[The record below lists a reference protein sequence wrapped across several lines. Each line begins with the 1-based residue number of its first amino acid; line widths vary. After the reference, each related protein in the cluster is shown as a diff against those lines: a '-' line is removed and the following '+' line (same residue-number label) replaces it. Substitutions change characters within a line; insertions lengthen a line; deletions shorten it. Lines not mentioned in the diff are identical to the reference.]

1 MPNRRS
7 KLFWL
12 STVAVASMTMAGCY
26 EEEFK
31 PQQNTTQQGQNNITQ
46 PDMSG
51 TEIVKKLDSEC
62 YNSEKCMDS
71 SKCTGD
77 KAYIACKCVTEKRC
91 SIDPQCRGI
100 SDSGTSGYKCEYT
113 CGETIQVGGED
124 VDTCNWLV
132 CSNTQVCIDK
142 NKGECN
148 PNTIGS
154 ENPEGDY
161 DEDGIINRIEANSS
175 FLDPCK
181 ADTDNDGVP
190 DGLED
195 LNGDG
200 KIDETLGETH
210 PNNPNSKPNIDGGEA
225 AVRAE
230 ACSAKYMKGN
240 FMTFNGTAVAQF
252 GGSSKYS
259 YKKYAPN
266 GKKDYI
272 ILDDA
277 KTKVYGFF
285 FRNEI
290 PFEGKILLQKAVT
303 QYLGDKVT
311 AYFEES
317 NFKRRVPENSWLDN
331 DYDKQLQRVPDHT
344 VQRVKYAL
352 TLNGKVTPSEVRD
365 AIAKAVTETPD
376 NVTASTSEACTGDT
390 IRVYLARS
398 MYDSSTIFSF
408 GVACDESLKATDSSN
423 QMEDIL
429 SGTMVASDS
438 YKPFEDFMCQTKLYG
453 DASGAIDFI
462 WVVDNSGSM
471 VDEQEAVAATVDEF
485 VRRLKSSGVDYRL
498 AVTTTDAYSLDE
510 ADEGSGYNIEWPED
524 NYSDINRPSLLLSG
538 LRPYFYN
545 QAMQG
550 YQGFIPSTEPNVGKA
565 FATAVTNESACIGV
579 DGIYQHMDYN
589 KRPNVCGYGRED
601 GLKSLETVLERI
613 STISMTLVKQ
623 SLQYSKWNDP
633 ETKPTSVPGKC
644 RVDDTVAPDC
654 FKASE
659 DDDGTACYNQLLAQY
674 TSDTTKYKDCLK
686 YLTSVRLRDEALKYV
701 IWISDEA
708 SRQFKEEGVPLGVPA
723 FPRGSGDG
731 GRQRTLPIC
740 QTGYELETMTNI
752 TEPTGFLSMVHG
764 PCGAANPNCSLYACT
779 CEKKCNPTMPG
790 TLIDADRKF
799 ADFERG
805 EDGKYAINETTNL
818 SDLKEG
824 KYKPQHDMLMYYMTS
839 YLKYAGT
846 GGIAGF
852 AIVGDDK
859 ETGGSC
865 EVLID
870 GFTEGADYGY
880 DYILTARYLS
890 TFQKHPDTDMYI
902 DAEGN
907 YNMTGPEGGFASIC
921 NKNYAEIVNSI
932 MTDAIGRVASH
943 NLKGYPISSTI
954 RVALK
959 NPGDDAAILLTR
971 GASSNG
977 WQYDASQNAITL
989 SGVEKAESKSYLAIS
1004 YVLWKFNAG

>member
-51 TEIVKKLDSEC
+51 TEIVKKLDPEC

-100 SDSGTSGYKCEYT
+100 SDSGASGYKCEYT
-113 CGETIQVGGED
+113 CGETIQVGGENI
-124 VDTCNWLV
+124 DTCNWLV

-142 NKGECN
+142 HKGECN

-154 ENPEGDY
+154 EDPEGDY
-161 DEDGIINRIEANSS
+161 DDDGIINRIEANSS
-175 FLDPCK
+175 ILDPCK
-181 ADTDNDGVP
+181 ADTDNDGVL

-210 PNNPNSKPNIDGGEA
+210 PNNPNSKPNIEGGEA

-230 ACSAKYMKGN
+230 ACSAKDMKGN

-266 GKKDYI
+266 GKKDY
-272 ILDDA
+272 LLMDDA

-290 PFEGKILLQKAVT
+290 PFEGKILLQKAVS

-317 NFKRRVPENSWLDN
+317 NFKRKVPENSWLDN

-352 TLNGKVTPSEVRD
+352 KLNGKVTPSEVRD

-376 NVTASTSEACTGDT
+376 NVTASTSEACKGDT

-398 MYDSSTIFSF
+398 MYDASTIYSF
-408 GVACDESLKATDSSN
+408 GVACDESLNVMDSSN

-471 VDEQEAVAATVDEF
+471 VDEQDAVAATVDLF
-485 VRRLKSSGVDYRL
+485 MQRLKTSGVDYRL
-498 AVTTTDAYSLDE
+498 AVTATDAYSLDE
-510 ADEGSGYNIEWPED
+510 ADEGKGYNIEWPTNADGDAYYPILLD
-524 NYSDINRPSLLLSG
+524 NGLRRYSNSYINSG
-538 LRPYFYN
+538 LC
-545 QAMQG
+545 G
-550 YQGFIPSTEPNVGKA
+550 GFISSSLASDKNITKA
-565 FATAVTNESACIGV
+565 FSEAVVDEAKCNGV
-579 DGIYQHMDYN
+579 SLPKISNQLLFPG
-589 KRPNVCGYGRED
+589 KNVCGYGIED
-601 GLKSLETVLERI
+601 GLKSLETVLERL
-613 STISMTLVKQ
+613 TKPSMTQLKHA
-623 SLQYSKWNDP
+623 LQFAGW
-633 ETKPTSVPGKC
+633 ETATGSSYAAAC
-644 RVDDTVAPDC
+644 RVEKTVAPDC
-654 FKASE
+654 FDASA
-659 DDDGTACYNQLLAQY
+659 DASNDGTACYNQLLAQY
-674 TSDTTKYKDCLK
+674 TSDTTKYKKCLGN
-686 YLTSVRLRDEALKYV
+686 LMSVRLRDEALKYV
-701 IWISDEA
+701 IWISDEN
-708 SRQFKEEGVPLGVPA
+708 SRQFKEQKGI
-723 FPRGSGDG
+723 
-731 GRQRTLPIC
+731 TLDPQKHVTWQHALVNC
-740 QTGYELETMTNI
+740 NTGYKLETMPDI
-752 TEPTGFLSMVHG
+752 TDPTGFLSMVHG
-764 PCGAANPNCSLYACT
+764 KCGSAPGCTSNTCT
-779 CEKKCNPTMPG
+779 CVHECNPTMP
-790 TLIDADRKF
+790 TN
-799 ADFERG
+799 ERDSSG
-805 EDGKYAINETTNL
+805 AYEINETTNL
-818 SDLKEG
+818 SDLKTG

-865 EVLID
+865 EVLIGGD
-870 GFTEGADYGY
+870 VEGADYGY

-890 TFQKHPDTDMYI
+890 TFQKQPDSDMYI

-959 NPGDDAAILLTR
+959 NPGDDAAKLLTR
-971 GASSNG
+971 GASKNG

-989 SGVEKAESKSYLAIS
+989 SGVEGAESKSYLAIS